1 MSSCV
6 YKRRHVDMNLQAVR
20 GIYVNIVDL
29 IDWARTRGND
39 SEIQLF
45 HNLKELQDYTKITGK
60 IFRNNLDQT
69 GNGNVVLRHLLR
81 FILR

>member
-1 MSSCV
+1 M
-6 YKRRHVDMNLQAVR
+6 R

-29 IDWARTRGND
+29 IDWARNREND

-45 HNLKELQDYTKITGK
+45 HNLKELQDYTKSTGK
-60 IFRNNLDQT
+60 IFHNNLDQM